1 MPLPSFLQEPCVH
14 VLRERKGAFQDG
26 GDDLEKP
33 TFSSDLIA
41 PTTAEPWLFGPHLAV

>member
-1 MPLPSFLQEPCVH
+1 MH
-14 VLRERKGAFQDG
+14 VLRERKGAFGDG

-41 PTTAEPWLFGPHLAV
+41 PTTAEPWLSGPCLAV